1 MSQFNVPEEQQAQI
15 LRDRITSLNLDGF
28 QQELNREIAS
38 RLEDDE
44 QEIAAEQTITF
55 ISTAIQTFE
64 IMLDKIGTDPIVEP
78 VTDPEI
84 EPEA

>member
-44 QEIAAEQTITF
+44 QEIAAEQSITF

-64 IMLDKIGTDPIVEP
+64 IMLDKIGQDAIVEP

-84 EPEA
+84 EPEV